1 MDRDGQGLI
10 AFKNGSIIS
19 TVTQD
24 DGLLSNNINLLTTGE
39 DGSIY
44 IGTNNGLNRY
54 FLKARG
60 SFLILKETALRG
72 IEAKPNAV
80 FKSPS
85 GDLWFWHSEWSN
97 AFLSLRSNCPESR
110 TADTYY
116 EYAGEL

>member
-1 MDRDGQGLI
+1 VFYGLVPARDLI

-24 DGLLSNNINLLTTGE
+24 DGLLSNNINLLTAGE

-54 FLKARG
+54 FPESKRIFSYTERNG
-60 SFLILKETALRG
+60 FTG

-80 FKSPS
+80 FKVPQETF
-85 GDLWFWHSEWSN
+85 GLAPRMAQHILIPQKQLHRVSN
-97 AFLSLRSNCPESR
+97 R
-110 TADTYY
+110 
-116 EYAGEL
+116 